1 MYLSRKN
8 YFYHLLKLQIQRR
21 KLSEIKTFKIENSVI
36 FLIITLNRFKCFC
49 SDWILQLEGHFN
61 SRLHTYSPSKHKF
74 FSVNIP
80 FFKVRIEQA
89 RLQSFL
95 AVAEELG
102 IKGLAEEN
110 KQTED
115 SQTEPEPEPEPEPEH
130 QEVECSGNDPESM
143 TTTEK
148 NSDFTLTSE
157 NASLEQKS
165 EVVK

>member
-1 MYLSRKN
+1 MRYFFLKN
-8 YFYHLLKLQIQRR
+8 YFFHLLKLQRQFR
-21 KLSEIKTFKIENSVI
+21 KL
-36 FLIITLNRFKCFC
+36 FLSLN
-49 SDWILQLEGHFN
+49 N
-61 SRLHTYSPSKHKF
+61 
-74 FSVNIP
+74 P

-115 SQTEPEPEPEPEPEH
+115 TQCEPEPEQ

-143 TTTEK
+143 RNK
-148 NSDFTLTSE
+148 KS
-157 NASLEQKS
+157 EQKS

>member
-1 MYLSRKN
+1 M
-8 YFYHLLKLQIQRR
+8 
-21 KLSEIKTFKIENSVI
+21 
-36 FLIITLNRFKCFC
+36 FLFC
-49 SDWILQLEGHFN
+49 SNQVYSSGKQKFLLLNN
-61 SRLHTYSPSKHKF
+61 S
-74 FSVNIP
+74 

-115 SQTEPEPEPEPEPEH
+115 TQTEPEPEQ

-157 NASLEQKS
+157 NTFLEQKS